1 MSPVDRSW
9 MGKKNEAPLIQSSG
23 ANGQKEIP
31 LGRPRKRSDTE
42 RCSELTGNYVYG
54 SILMVEY

>member
-9 MGKKNEAPLIQSSG
+9 MGKKNEALLIQSSG

-31 LGRPRKRSDTE
+31 DVHGKDRIQRDVV
-42 RCSELTGNYVYG
+42 N
-54 SILMVEY
+54 